1 MPLPKHIVRLTD
13 EERAEL
19 EELIR
24 TGKRAASVLIH
35 ARILLKADAGAN
47 GPGWDDDRIAEA
59 VECGASTVYRVRQAF
74 VEDGLTAA
82 LFRKKPTGRQYRKL
96 DGAQEARL
104 IALAC
109 GAPPEGRTSWTLR
122 LLADRLVELD
132 VIDSISPECVR
143 MTLKKNE
150 LKPWLRQQWVIPP
163 QANAEF
169 VCAMED
175 VLDVYTRPYDPAR
188 PVVCLD
194 ELSKQ
199 LVAETRLPIPARPG
213 HPERVD
219 YEYERQ
225 GTANLFLTCEPLVGQ
240 RHATVTE
247 QRTAVD
253 FAHEVRDLLEVRY
266 PHAEKVVLVMD
277 NLNTH
282 KPAAL
287 YEAFEP
293 TLARSLVE
301 RLEIHHTPKHGSWL
315 NMAEIELSVL
325 SRQCLDRRI
334 PDADTLTHEVAAW
347 EQARNADPRSVNW
360 RFTTP
365 DARIKLKRLYPSI
378 QSG

>member
-1 MPLPKHIVRLTD
+1 M
-13 EERAEL
+13 RA
-19 EELIR
+19 
-24 TGKRAASVLIH
+24 
-35 ARILLKADAGAN
+35 
-47 GPGWDDDRIAEA
+47 DD
-59 VECGASTVYRVRQAF
+59 V
-74 VEDGLTAA
+74 
-82 LFRKKPTGRQYRKL
+82 
-96 DGAQEARL
+96 
-104 IALAC
+104 
-109 GAPPEGRTSWTLR
+109 
-122 LLADRLVELD
+122 
-132 VIDSISPECVR
+132 
-143 MTLKKNE
+143 KKNE
-150 LKPWLRQQWVIPP
+150 LKPWLRKQWVIPP
-163 QANAEF
+163 QASADF

-175 VLDVYTRPYDPAR
+175 VLEVYTRPYDPAR

-199 LVAETRLPIPARPG
+199 LVAETRIPIPAEPG
-213 HPERVD
+213 QPERVD
-219 YEYERQ
+219 YEYERC
-225 GTANLFLTCEPLVGQ
+225 GTANLFLTGEPLAGH
-240 RHATVTE
+240 RHVTVTE

-253 FAHEVRDLLEVRY
+253 FAKEVRDLLEVRY

-293 TLARSLVE
+293 AVARALLE

-334 PDADTLTHEVAAW
+334 PDLETLTREVAAW
-347 EQARNADPRSVNW
+347 ERARNADPRPVNW

-378 QSG
+378 QDG

>member
-1 MPLPKHIVRLTD
+1 M
-13 EERAEL
+13 RAD
-19 EELIR
+19 
-24 TGKRAASVLIH
+24 
-35 ARILLKADAGAN
+35 DA
-47 GPGWDDDRIAEA
+47 
-59 VECGASTVYRVRQAF
+59 Q
-74 VEDGLTAA
+74 
-82 LFRKKPTGRQYRKL
+82 
-96 DGAQEARL
+96 
-104 IALAC
+104 
-109 GAPPEGRTSWTLR
+109 
-122 LLADRLVELD
+122 
-132 VIDSISPECVR
+132 
-143 MTLKKNE
+143 KNE

-175 VLDVYTRPYDPAR
+175 VLEVYTRPYDSTR

-199 LVAETRLPIPARPG
+199 WVAETRTPIPAEPG
-213 HPERVD
+213 QPERVD
-219 YEYERQ
+219 YEYERC
-225 GTANLFLTCEPLVGQ
+225 GTANLFMLNEPLVGQ
-240 RHATVTE
+240 RQVIVTE
-247 QRTAVD
+247 RRTAVD
-253 FAHEVRDLLEVRY
+253 FAQVVRDLLEVRY
-266 PHAEKVVLVMD
+266 PRAEQVVLVMD

-293 TLARSLVE
+293 AVARSLLE

-334 PDADTLTHEVAAW
+334 PHIDTLTQEVAAW
-347 EQARNADPRSVNW
+347 EQARNASPRPVNW